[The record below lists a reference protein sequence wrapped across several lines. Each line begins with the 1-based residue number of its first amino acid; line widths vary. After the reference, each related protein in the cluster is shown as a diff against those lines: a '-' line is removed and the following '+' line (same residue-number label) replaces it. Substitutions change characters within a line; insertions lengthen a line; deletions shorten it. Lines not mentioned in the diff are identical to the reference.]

1 MRKQCA
7 MRLRVAMPPRAPATQ
22 PLLVVY
28 LVALLAR
35 LQQNLVAQPA
45 GQQLQR
51 RTRHVLRQRLRV
63 AQ

>member
-1 MRKQCA
+1 
-7 MRLRVAMPPRAPATQ
+7 VSPPPPRAPATQ

-45 GQQLQR
+45 RQQLQR
-51 RTRHVLRQRLRV
+51 RKRHVLRQWLRG
-63 AQ
+63 A